1 MIKHTSL
8 FLILIFSSLTLKA
21 QTIKTGVLVVGNT
34 PAGVSAAIQSARSGA
49 NTTYLTQSLSV
60 NPTFA
65 EEDLPYVR
73 NIRNHYFL
81 KERRKSKAT
90 DSIIALKINLDK
102 ATDLIKSIADTV
114 KVTALFRYELK
125 FAV

>member
-1 MIKHTSL
+1 MIKHISL
-8 FLILIFSSLTLKA
+8 FLILIISSLPLKA

-60 NPTFA
+60 NPAFA

-73 NIRNHYFL
+73 NIRNH
-81 KERRKSKAT
+81 
-90 DSIIALKINLDK
+90 
-102 ATDLIKSIADTV
+102 
-114 KVTALFRYELK
+114 
-125 FAV
+125 